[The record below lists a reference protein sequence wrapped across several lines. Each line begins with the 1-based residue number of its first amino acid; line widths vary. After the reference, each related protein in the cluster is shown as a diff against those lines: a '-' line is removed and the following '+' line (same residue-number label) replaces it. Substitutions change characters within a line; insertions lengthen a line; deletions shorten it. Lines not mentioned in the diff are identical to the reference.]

1 MGMLHFIRN
10 ILRGW
15 ENIRGSA
22 YIFCEKP
29 LISLLSVELGVDIGG
44 PRDFEKWENTNQ
56 FILLTIS
63 NFKPKQP

>member
-1 MGMLHFIRN
+1 MGGYIGAF

-29 LISLLSVELGVDIGG
+29 LISLLSVEKVTHIGI
-44 PRDFEKWENTNQ
+44 PRDVEIRVNTFWGWVHLCTHN
-56 FILLTIS
+56 
-63 NFKPKQP
+63 